1 MPVLRVMEYNE
12 FMDSIVKINGLFN
25 KSLTTISKEEL
36 LLYNFIMDSLFL
48 VPYNLNDIK
57 NGAQTFQ
64 PNELVYFTIVDPR
77 AIDGYLNELDRRS
90 NEPFNMY
97 FIMGG
102 SKRSDCFLKRSECD
116 LKRSNYCVLKRKNK
130 KKRTKKRN
138 NKKRKHTLKK

>member
-1 MPVLRVMEYNE
+1 
-12 FMDSIVKINGLFN
+12 MDSIVKINGLFN

-64 PNELVYFTIVDPR
+64 PNELVYFTVVDPN

-102 SKRSDCFLKRSECD
+102 SKRSD
-116 LKRSNYCVLKRKNK
+116 YCVSKRKNK

-138 NKKRKHTLKK
+138 NKKRKRTLKK